1 MQRQALR
8 DLVDLLALP
17 MKAKSDE
24 VESLRGDRGDRGA
37 VGGVMAG
44 GEELLRVERRRQPAL
59 ERAPKRPLKLFR
71 RSREDEDGLPDEPA
85 IDLPGC
91 VDIGFAG
98 ELRIG
103 SDEPAGQETGD
114 IEFLPACEIIPHRDG
129 DLGIEAHEHDCEPAR
144 QISS

>member
-1 MQRQALR
+1 MQREAFGDLIDVLAVAMQAEAHEIERLSR
-8 DLVDLLALP
+8 HT
-17 MKAKSDE
+17 
-24 VESLRGDRGDRGA
+24 GDRGA

-44 GEELLRVERRRQPAL
+44 GEELLCVERRRQPAL
-59 ERAPKRPLKLFR
+59 DRAPKRPLKLFR

-114 IEFLPACEIIPHRDG
+114 VEFLPACEIIPHRDG